1 MDYKQL
7 YKKHKKAVQYT
18 ICAVFIMIAG
28 VIYLAG
34 RKNMSASEDT
44 FADKGVLKGT
54 EEVSGTDYE
63 TLVSDIYVYICGH
76 VNSPGVVKCQ
86 SGMRLYEAVELR
98 EGLMI
103 LLICL

>member
-34 RKNMSASEDT
+34 WKNMAAYDDT
-44 FADKGVLKGT
+44 FGD
-54 EEVSGTDYE
+54 
-63 TLVSDIYVYICGH
+63 
-76 VNSPGVVKCQ
+76 
-86 SGMRLYEAVELR
+86 
-98 EGLMI
+98 
-103 LLICL
+103 